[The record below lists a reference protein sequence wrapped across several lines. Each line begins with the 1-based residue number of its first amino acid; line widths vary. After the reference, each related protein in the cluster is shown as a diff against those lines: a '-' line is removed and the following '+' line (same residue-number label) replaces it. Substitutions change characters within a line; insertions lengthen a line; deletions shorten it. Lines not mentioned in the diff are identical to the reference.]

1 MWFLLEEG
9 RFHNVFDDKPTK
21 PIAKKTYQNI
31 HSQPIHMILQE
42 GIVIK
47 GI

>member
-1 MWFLLEEG
+1 MFFMISQLSPLQ
-9 RFHNVFDDKPTK
+9 
-21 PIAKKTYQNI
+21 KKTYQNI

-42 GIVIK
+42 GNVIK